1 MSTSDPSTFD
11 SLALVNSFYGPG
23 ATACWYLTCL
33 ACLILW
39 TFHPKKQKSDSI
51 TSDFIALVTF
61 PTVAAAHLI
70 SQVQNYPSQSSLD
83 DQLAKQIHASM
94 SASLTITETYLS
106 LCIILLA
113 PAVLSQST
121 KRIVL
126 LALTGLFCVASET
139 YVFFAIP
146 SIRNKRIFTR
156 SFIIDSLPT
165 LVMILGLVFMLVLM
179 LLYFI
184 FLTFKRPP
192 PRAEPRP
199 DADPEVLIAYRLAN
213 EEHNVNS
220 NILMLNL
227 LTILYLPL
235 GLFSGM
241 FSMSPAAVDM
251 LPSLAKRLARIVPAT
266 GKSLVHEFFPETDT
280 GIMELDQAVALL
292 AGMTVL
298 GFSLYSTADERY
310 KIWWEKE
317 KRSRESAAQ
326 LMVERRAQAAEWRR
340 GVLADEAAQR
350 SVPEFLELSDLQNFR
365 LPPPI
370 ANTVSSHEA
379 AATY

>member
-1 MSTSDPSTFD
+1 MLAGEAEAERWLSSTNVTPKLPRSQLRQEYLVKWASTSQVWTFVCNRTLPFLSTETLGGFGILQPVRPHIERRHLSSFYCNLTMSTSDPSTFD

-241 FSMSPAAVDM
+241 FSMSPAAWICY
-251 LPSLAKRLARIVPAT
+251 L
-266 GKSLVHEFFPETDT
+266 H
-280 GIMELDQAVALL
+280 
-292 AGMTVL
+292 
-298 GFSLYSTADERY
+298 
-310 KIWWEKE
+310 
-317 KRSRESAAQ
+317 
-326 LMVERRAQAAEWRR
+326 
-340 GVLADEAAQR
+340 
-350 SVPEFLELSDLQNFR
+350 
-365 LPPPI
+365 
-370 ANTVSSHEA
+370 
-379 AATY
+379 

>member
-1 MSTSDPSTFD
+1 
-11 SLALVNSFYGPG
+11 
-23 ATACWYLTCL
+23 
-33 ACLILW
+33 
-39 TFHPKKQKSDSI
+39 
-51 TSDFIALVTF
+51 
-61 PTVAAAHLI
+61 
-70 SQVQNYPSQSSLD
+70 
-83 DQLAKQIHASM
+83 
-94 SASLTITETYLS
+94 
-106 LCIILLA
+106 
-113 PAVLSQST
+113 
-121 KRIVL
+121 
-126 LALTGLFCVASET
+126 
-139 YVFFAIP
+139 
-146 SIRNKRIFTR
+146 
-156 SFIIDSLPT
+156 
-165 LVMILGLVFMLVLM
+165 
-179 LLYFI
+179 
-184 FLTFKRPP
+184 
-192 PRAEPRP
+192 
-199 DADPEVLIAYRLAN
+199 
-213 EEHNVNS
+213 VNS

-340 GVLADEAAQR
+340 SVLADEAAQR